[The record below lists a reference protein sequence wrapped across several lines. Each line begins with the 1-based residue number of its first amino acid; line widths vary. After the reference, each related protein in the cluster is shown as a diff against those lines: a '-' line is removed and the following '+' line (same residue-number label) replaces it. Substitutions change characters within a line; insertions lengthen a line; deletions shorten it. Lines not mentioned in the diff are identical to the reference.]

1 MQKEPPITLTFV
13 SDADRMPGPRPGI
26 IFRWRSPAYL
36 LLCLLLVMAPA
47 IAVADPWP
55 QIEKIMTSK
64 PVLTDDDW
72 RDIET
77 LGNRHWPT
85 VKQHTR
91 PWLRDVETRGGKHE
105 LLKLLRLWVYI
116 GFHDEG
122 VSSPEEAKQFLPR
135 LEKALGLAT
144 ELGDLDAYGWLL
156 VYKAIDYRETPE
168 QPELLDQA
176 TVIAE
181 QRKLDRL
188 LSSVCVERAHLSH
201 DRGRLGEMFEWLSK
215 AYSLAEGRNDRRGM
229 AHVLWTLTNYQSTYF
244 NGDKEAAAK
253 LIHYATQGLALVGS
267 ENDSSNKAFYDVIG
281 RVYLGLKD
289 YERAR
294 ENFEKALTAA
304 LVDQPPDRYNR
315 YRFLLA
321 HSLNMDKRYPEALPH
336 LEKLVSLVPTNDI
349 AASDKLQVM
358 AGLAR
363 ALAHLGRMQ
372 ESRNLLRQ
380 AHEAFALL
388 VQRGQYVA
396 RYLYHLQTA
405 DAYAAL
411 GDYPQAYQEH
421 RLLAEEEQRLRRP
434 ANAKQQYEYQV
445 RFYGQLKDTENA
457 LLRSLQEAAESR
469 RLALI
474 LALALSL
481 LLLAAVWY
489 YLRKR
494 AATAHAEAA
503 HHKALAAAEA
513 QASQAKSAFVSNMSH
528 ELRSPLNVVLGFT
541 QLLMRERDLPEGAR
555 HDLAAIYN
563 SGHHLYTLINQ
574 VLDISKIEA
583 GRMTLNESEFDLYA
597 LLDELVEM
605 LDRGAQQK
613 GLKLTVENAPDVPQQ
628 LRADALKLRQVLIN
642 LLNNALKFTEQ
653 GSVSLQVSV
662 QRRQEGK
669 CVLQFAVSDTGAGIA
684 EDELHQLGQAFV
696 QAQAGRLAREGT
708 GLGLAISSGFVQL
721 MGGALQISSQPG
733 QGTTIAFA
741 LPVHVVERTAM
752 APAIDQGRRVVGLAP
767 GQPCYRLLVVDDSED
782 NRQLLVRLLVSIG
795 FEVRAADNGEQAVAL
810 WKAWQP
816 HLIWMDI
823 RMPVMSGREATR
835 CIKAEPEGQNTIIIA
850 LTASTFAQEE
860 EQMRADGCDGFVR
873 KPFREQELF
882 DLLQQHLG
890 VQFVYDGAVP
900 EATEAA
906 PDAVRALPVQLRDEL
921 RSALTGLDAEQVEQL
936 IAQAGE
942 HDAALAEALAGMA
955 RRYDYQ
961 QMLDLIGSPLHA

>member
-1 MQKEPPITLTFV
+1 
-13 SDADRMPGPRPGI
+13 MPSRRGI
-26 IFRWRSPAYL
+26 VFRWRLPAYL

-47 IAVADPWP
+47 MAVADPWP

-72 RDIET
+72 RDIEA

-85 VKQHTR
+85 VMQHTR
-91 PWLRDVETRGGKHE
+91 PWLRDVETRGDKRE
-105 LLKLLRLWVYI
+105 VLKVLRLWI
-116 GFHDEG
+116 FTALHGGGE
-122 VSSPEEAKQFLPR
+122 SSPEEEQQFLPR
-135 LEKALGLAT
+135 HEKALGLAT
-144 ELGDLDAYGWLL
+144 ELGDLDSYGWVLL
-156 VYKAIDYRETPE
+156 YKALQYRGTPE
-168 QPELLDQA
+168 QSELLAQA

-188 LSSVCVERAHLSH
+188 LAWVAMERAHLSH
-201 DRGRLGEMFEWLSK
+201 KRGQLGETFEWLSK
-215 AYSLAEGRNDRRGM
+215 AYSLYEGRNDRRGM
-229 AHVLWTLTNYQSTYF
+229 ADILYILTYYQSIYF
-244 NGDKEAAAK
+244 NGDKEAGAK
-253 LIHYATQGLALVGS
+253 LIHYATEGLALIGS
-267 ENDSSNKAFYDVIG
+267 ESDPSGKASYDVIG

-304 LVDQPPDRYNR
+304 LVDQPPERYNG

-336 LEKLVSLVPTNDI
+336 LEKLILLVAQNEIHPETEI
-349 AASDKLQVM
+349 QAR

-363 ALAHLGRMQ
+363 ALAHLGRVQ
-372 ESRNLLRQ
+372 ESRDVLRQ
-380 AHEAFALL
+380 AQEAFAL
-388 VQRGQYVA
+388 VAQRGQYIR

-457 LLRSLQEAAESR
+457 LLRSLQETAESR

-494 AATAHAEAA
+494 AATAREEAA

-513 QASQAKSAFVSNMSH
+513 QASQAKSTFVSNMSH
-528 ELRSPLNVVLGFT
+528 ELRSPLNVILGFT
-541 QLLMRERDLPEGAR
+541 QLLLRERDLPEGAR
-555 HDLAAIYN
+555 HDLGAIYK

-574 VLDISKIEA
+574 VLDLSKIEA

-597 LLDELVEM
+597 LLDEQVEM

-613 GLKLTVENAPDVPQQ
+613 GLKLSVENAPDVPQQ

-662 QRRQEGK
+662 QRRQGHE
-669 CVLQFAVSDTGAGIA
+669 CVLHFAVSDTGAGIA

-782 NRQLLVRLLVSIG
+782 NRQLLVRLLAPLG
-795 FEVRAADNGEQAVAL
+795 FEVRAADNGEQAVAV

-835 CIKAEPEGQNTIIIA
+835 CIKAEP
-850 LTASTFAQEE
+850 
-860 EQMRADGCDGFVR
+860 
-873 KPFREQELF
+873 
-882 DLLQQHLG
+882 
-890 VQFVYDGAVP
+890 
-900 EATEAA
+900 
-906 PDAVRALPVQLRDEL
+906 
-921 RSALTGLDAEQVEQL
+921 
-936 IAQAGE
+936 
-942 HDAALAEALAGMA
+942 
-955 RRYDYQ
+955 
-961 QMLDLIGSPLHA
+961 